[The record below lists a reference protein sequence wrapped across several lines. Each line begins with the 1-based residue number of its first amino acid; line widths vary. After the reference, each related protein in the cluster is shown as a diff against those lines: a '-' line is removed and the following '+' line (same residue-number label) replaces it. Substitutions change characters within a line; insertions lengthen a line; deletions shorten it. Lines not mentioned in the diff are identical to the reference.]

1 MKTKNSNVD
10 MLSGS
15 LFSNVLKFA
24 LPFMLTTFLQ
34 HLYNAADVIIV
45 GRYAEDPTALAG
57 VGTTGSI
64 TTLVLNL
71 FIGLSV
77 GVSVSLGR
85 SIGARDDE
93 AIHKTVH
100 TGVAISLICGILVSV
115 VGIAFS
121 KPLLSMIDVP
131 DNVMQQAQIYMQ
143 IIFAGKM
150 PSLIYTFGAAMFRAN
165 GDTKTPLII
174 VTATGIVNVI
184 LNLIF
189 VLKFKMNADG
199 VALATTIAQIL
210 NAVTVLY
217 CLSRR
222 RDASRL
228 EFKKLRIYKEQLL
241 DIARIG
247 LPSGIQ
253 STIFSMANV
262 IVTSSVNSFG
272 SAAMSGSAAASNIC
286 EFYNGAVN
294 SFYQASVSF
303 VSQNFGAKQ
312 YKRITRILFTCLI
325 YVTSLWIIITLITLL
340 FKNQL
345 IGLYLPN
352 NPDAVPWGLKRLL
365 VVGCSY
371 GLLGYMNVMSGA
383 LRGIGHSFSA
393 MVSAI
398 VGVCGIRILW
408 VIAVFPLIGTFES
421 LFACFPLSW
430 FGTFLLYSALY
441 FICMKRE
448 QNKGDLQ

>member
-1 MKTKNSNVD
+1 MKKNTNVD

-15 LFSNVLKFA
+15 LWTNVLKFT

-34 HLYNAADVIIV
+34 HLYNAADVIVV

-64 TTLVLNL
+64 TTLILNMFL
-71 FIGLSV
+71 GLSV

-85 SIGARDDE
+85 SLGAKDDD
-93 AIHKTVH
+93 AVHKTVH
-100 TGVAISLICGILVSV
+100 TGVTISILGGLMVSLI
-115 VGIAFS
+115 GIAFAT
-121 KPLLSMIDVP
+121 PLLSMIEVP
-131 DNVMQQAQIYMQ
+131 DDVMQQAKIYMQ

-150 PSLIYTFGAAMFRAN
+150 PSLIYTFGAAMLRAN
-165 GDTKTPLII
+165 GDTKTPLLI
-174 VTATGIVNVI
+174 VTVTGIINVV

-189 VLKFKMNADG
+189 VLCLKMNADG

-210 NAVTVLY
+210 NAIAVLY
-217 CLSRR
+217 FLTKQHGNTK
-222 RDASRL
+222 L
-228 EFKKLRIYKEQLL
+228 YFKKLKIYKEQLA
-241 DIARIG
+241 DIFKIG

-253 STIFSMANV
+253 STIFSAANV
-262 IVTSSVNSFG
+262 IVQSSVNGFG
-272 SAAMSGSAAASNIC
+272 AAAMSGSAAASNIC

-312 YKRITRILFTCLI
+312 FKRITKIIFTCI
-325 YVTSLWIIITLITLL
+325 AYVMFLWAIIILITIF

-352 NPDAVPWGLKRLL
+352 DPAAVPWGLKRLF

-371 GLLGYMNVMSGA
+371 GLLGIMNVMCGA
-383 LRGIGHSFSA
+383 LRGTGLSFSA
-393 MVSAI
+393 MISAI
-398 VGVCGIRILW
+398 IGVVGIRILW
-408 VIAVFPLIGTFES
+408 VTAVFPLIGTFES
-421 LFACFPLSW
+421 LFFCFPLSW
-430 FGTFLLYSALY
+430 FGTFMLYTVMY
-441 FICMKRE
+441 FINVK
-448 QNKGDLQ
+448 KLQKQGSL